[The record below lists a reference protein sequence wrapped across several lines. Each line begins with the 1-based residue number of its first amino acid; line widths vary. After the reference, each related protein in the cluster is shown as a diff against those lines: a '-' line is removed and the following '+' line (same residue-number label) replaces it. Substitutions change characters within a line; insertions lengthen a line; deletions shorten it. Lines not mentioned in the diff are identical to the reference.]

1 MFLEQIWLFYD
12 KVQSFLVTGAKFH
25 FLEIISN
32 ATVIFL
38 KKRYSA
44 ITPSVTNILIR
55 NLCRWT
61 FLSLLEINSTEIIFE
76 IVLEQFWLFY
86 DKVPCFLV
94 TGAKFHFLEIISN
107 ATVIFLKKR
116 YAAITPSMTN
126 TLIRNLC
133 RWTFLSLLE
142 INSTEIIF
150 EIVLEQFWLFYDKVM
165 SFLVTGA
172 KFHFL
177 EIISN
182 ATVIFLK
189 KRYAAITPS
198 VTHTLIYR

>member
-1 MFLEQIWLFYD
+1 M
-12 KVQSFLVTGAKFH
+12 TH
-25 FLEIISN
+25 
-32 ATVIFL
+32 T
-38 KKRYSA
+38 
-44 ITPSVTNILIR
+44 LIR

-86 DKVPCFLV
+86 DKVPSFFV

-107 ATVIFLKKR
+107 TTVIFLKKR
-116 YAAITPSMTN
+116 YAAITPSVTH

-150 EIVLEQFWLFYDKVM
+150 EIVLEQFWLFYDKVP

-177 EIISN
+177 EIISS

-189 KRYAAITPS
+189 KRFAAITPS
-198 VTHTLIYR
+198 VTHTLIYRLLLLLWEEPFCAVWYNYISFFWIAPEFQGAYHVLF